1 MKKSILFCLAFIFAA
16 AGVMANDHVTSPGK
30 EEKKKKVTAVDENS
44 RTFHVTRCAEDHKVF
59 LMVGKKPNTKV
70 TVRVYNKNGSL
81 LYSDRINASRDFATI
96 LNLEGIDGAT
106 IKVSDNSGL
115 EKEYSI

>member
-1 MKKSILFCLAFIFAA
+1 MKKSILFCLAFIFAT
-16 AGVMANDHVTSPGK
+16 AGVMANDYATPGK
-30 EEKKKKVTAVDENS
+30 EEKKKKVTSVDENS

-70 TVRVYNKNGSL
+70 VVKVYNKNGSL
-81 LYSDRINASRDFATI
+81 IYTDRINASRDFSTI
-96 LNLEGIDGAT
+96 LNLEGVEGAT
-106 IKVSDNSGL
+106 IKVSDNSGI